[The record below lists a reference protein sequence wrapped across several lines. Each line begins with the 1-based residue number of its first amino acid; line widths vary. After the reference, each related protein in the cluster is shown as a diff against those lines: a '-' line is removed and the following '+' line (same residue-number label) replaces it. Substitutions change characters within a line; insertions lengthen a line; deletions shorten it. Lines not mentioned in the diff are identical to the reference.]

1 MAATNLQPPPP
12 FFSTLSLNTQKM
24 ADLAGL
30 VAILRES
37 RPDLV
42 FLQEVNLSLDR
53 LKAVVGG
60 LGYSAWLSTCHTPK

>member
-1 MAATNLQPPPP
+1 
-12 FFSTLSLNTQKM
+12 M

-42 FLQEVNLSLDR
+42 FLQEVNLSLDC

-60 LGYSAWLSTCHTPK
+60 LGYSAWLSSVHLSYP